1 MVTKSEEILENLANV
16 PVRSE
21 LGLER
26 QGYSRSQLMAAALF
40 GIKEMHE
47 ECVELLAKHSPFRKL
62 AKNKGLWLTHR
73 PFIIRYSDK

>member
-26 QGYSRSQLMAAALF
+26 QGYSRSQLLAAALF
-40 GIKEMHE
+40 GISELHDE
-47 ECVELLAKHSPFRKL
+47 YVELLSKHSQF
-62 AKNKGLWLTHR
+62 KGLKR
-73 PFIIRYSDK
+73 